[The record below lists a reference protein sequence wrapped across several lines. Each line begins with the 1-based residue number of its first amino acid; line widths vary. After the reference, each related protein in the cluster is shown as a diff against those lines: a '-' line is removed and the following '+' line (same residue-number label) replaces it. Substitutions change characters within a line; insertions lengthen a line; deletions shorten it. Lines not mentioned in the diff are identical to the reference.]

1 MIAASQIS
9 LFSVVKATSIELRS
23 SSKLSDRLYR
33 SVLFLEDAG
42 NMTRDQKLTLTE
54 NIRVIEKR
62 ADFPAAFYRL
72 REARPA

>member
-1 MIAASQIS
+1 
-9 LFSVVKATSIELRS
+9 
-23 SSKLSDRLYR
+23 
-33 SVLFLEDAG
+33 
-42 NMTRDQKLTLTE
+42 MTRDQKLTLTE